1 MAIYL
6 GTVLTRLDSSYG
18 DLQVHYFTLHIKHTA
33 GSNLTDVDY
42 HRSVLYLLVSS
53 FQRLDGDDY

>member
-33 GSNLTDVDY
+33 GSNLTDVD
-42 HRSVLYLLVSS
+42 
-53 FQRLDGDDY
+53 